1 MKKTL
6 LHTGPVLFFFV
17 CLWGLT
23 LSFTMVTAARGTSL
37 SGLPGPI
44 RVQGTVTDGSGNP
57 VPGVTIVEK
66 GTQNGT
72 VSLDNGRYVI
82 TVPGTATLVFKALGM
97 RTMEVPVDGRATLDV
112 ALEGS
117 SVKLNEVVAIGYGKQ
132 SRVDVTG
139 AISKVG
145 EQEFEHTQGG
155 NALKQL
161 QGKVPGLSL
170 QISSGQPGA
179 DPQIFLRGGTTT
191 SPEGDAPL
199 LIVDGVVSQGM
210 RGITDLNPSD
220 IESIQVLKDAA
231 STAIYGARAANG
243 IIIVTTK
250 TGRSGKTRVN
260 LSYTYGLSEM
270 PKRYNFTNTE
280 QYVYVARLN
289 TMEFNHTNPD
299 LYLTGGTY
307 GMSTGNPRN
316 SAGTLEFLDTYIA
329 NYGADYVNGLL
340 QKQGWQTM
348 KDPVTG
354 KQLIFKGTD
363 YQDVTYHKAPSS
375 TYNVNV
381 SGGND
386 KGTYYLGLG
395 YTNQDGIVYGTS
407 YRDYN
412 GLFNASYK
420 LSDHFKIN
428 TNMNYSIRKAN
439 APNSTQNVLA
449 RSVKMPGTYRLRY
462 ENGLPAPGEGV
473 SSFVSRLYEVY
484 YREQYTDVNVYRSTM
499 HLGAEWDIIPGL
511 TFTPALSWFTT
522 EGKEEYY
529 TAYNVTNKN
538 RNASAKHNLDTHL
551 QTDAL
556 LNYEKT
562 IGDNHHFNV
571 LLGSSYMKDY
581 AFDMSGSGYDAPTDY
596 ITTLNATAD
605 VTQLASTTESN
616 DVLMSY
622 FGRVNYDYAKKYLFS
637 ASVRKDGS
645 SRFAKDHKWG
655 VFPGVSAGWNMHME
669 NFWAPLRPVI
679 SQFKLRASWGQA
691 GNNLLTID
699 DSQGEYSTG
708 YNYLGEVGIL
718 NTTLANNAL
727 VWETTTSLDFGA
739 DIGLWDNR
747 ISLLLDYYNKLTS
760 NRLFSKP
767 LDAATGFSSIKSNY
781 GSIRNTGVEVE
792 LGVTPVKTRDFSWNF
807 SFTFAYNKG
816 VVNKLPA
823 NGEAKNRTGGNY
835 VYNPKDKA
843 YEKVGGFAEGERF
856 GQRWAFDMIGVYPT
870 DASAQDAPYDV
881 DAAGRQKIGG
891 DAIWKDLDGND
902 TIDNRDMVF
911 MGYIHPDI
919 QGGMVNTVTYKNLSL
934 RVVMDYATGFVID
947 NGFRARTDGSARNNM
962 QTLTDVI
969 GNDIW
974 KKQGDEGKKY
984 PRYTVQSDVDYNWHN
999 YLRSANGIGNSGY
1012 ASNSSLFYSSGNFLA
1027 FREVS
1032 LSYHLT
1038 TEALK
1043 KASIQSID
1051 LFAGVYNLGYL
1062 TKYDGLDPEIYTGAD
1077 PGQYPRPRQY
1087 SFGVNLNF

>member
-1 MKKTL
+1 MRRTL
-6 LHTGPVLFFFV
+6 LRSRRVLWVWGCVAGLVCACMSQTRAQEAGNRVTGV
-17 CLWGLT
+17 
-23 LSFTMVTAARGTSL
+23 
-37 SGLPGPI
+37 
-44 RVQGTVTDGSGNP
+44 VTDRSGNP
-57 VPGVTIVEK
+57 VPGATIVEK

-72 VSLDNGRYVI
+72 VSLENGHYAL
-82 TVPGTATLVFKALGM
+82 TVHDGATLVFKALGM
-97 RTMEVPVDGRATLDV
+97 QPEEMQVAGRKVLDIV
-112 ALEGS
+112 LQGNT
-117 SVKLNEVVAIGYGKQ
+117 VRLNEVVAIGYGKQ
-132 SRVDVTG
+132 SRVDVTN

-145 EQEFEHTQGG
+145 EEEFEHTQGG

-210 RGITDLNPSD
+210 RGITDLNPEN
-220 IESIQVLKDAA
+220 IQSIQVLKDAA

-250 TGRSGKTRVN
+250 NGTSGKTRVN
-260 LSYTYGLSEM
+260 FNYTYGVDEM
-270 PKRYNFTNTE
+270 PKKYNFTNTE
-280 QYVYVARLN
+280 DYVYVARLN

-329 NYGADYVNGLL
+329 NYGQDYVNGLL
-340 QKQGWQTM
+340 ETQGWQTM

-363 YQDVTYHKAPSS
+363 YQDITFRKAPRAD
-375 TYNVNV
+375 YNVNV

-386 KGTYYLGLG
+386 RGTYYLGLG
-395 YTNQDGIVYGTS
+395 YTNQDGIVYGTN

-412 GLFNASYK
+412 GLFNATYK
-420 LSDHFKIN
+420 LSDHFKLN
-428 TNMNYSIRKAN
+428 TNLNYSIRRSN
-439 APNSTQNVLA
+439 TPNSTQNVLS

-484 YREQYTDVNVYRSTM
+484 YRENYTDVNVYRTTM
-499 HLGAEWDIIPGL
+499 HIGADWDIIPGL
-511 TFTPALSWFTT
+511 TFTPSLSWFTT

-538 RNASAKHNLDTHL
+538 RNASAAHNLDTHL
-551 QTDAL
+551 QGDGL

-562 IGDNHHFNV
+562 IQDKHHIN
-571 LLGSSYMKDY
+571 LMLGTSYIKDY
-581 AFDMSGSGYDAPTDY
+581 SFDMSGSGYDAPTDY
-596 ITTLNATAD
+596 IPTLNATAAT
-605 VTQLASTTESN
+605 TQRVSTTESN

-622 FGRVNYDYAKKYLFS
+622 FGRLNYDYAKKYLFS
-637 ASVRKDGS
+637 ASLRKDGS
-645 SRFAKDHKWG
+645 SRFAKNHKWG
-655 VFPGVSAGWNMHME
+655 VFPGISAGWNMHME
-669 NFWAPLRPVI
+669 DFWDALKPVF

-718 NTTLANNAL
+718 NTTLANNDL
-727 VWETTTSLDFGA
+727 VWETTTSFDLGA
-739 DIGLWDNR
+739 DIGLFDNR

-781 GSIRNTGVEVE
+781 GSIRNSGVEVE
-792 LGVTPVKTRDFSWNF
+792 VGATPVKTRDFSWNF
-807 SFTFAYNKG
+807 SLTFAYNKG
-816 VVNKLPA
+816 IVNKLPP
-823 NGEAKNRTGGNY
+823 NGEPKNRTGGNY
-835 VYNPKDKA
+835 VYDPKQKK
-843 YEKVGGFAEGERF
+843 YVKVGGFAEGERF
-856 GQRWAFDMIGVYPT
+856 GGRWAFDMTGVYPT
-870 DASAQDAPYDV
+870 DQAAANAPYDV

-891 DAIWKDLDGND
+891 DAIWADRDGND

-919 QGGMVNTVTYKNLSL
+919 QGGMVNTFTYRNLSL

-962 QTLTDVI
+962 QTLTDVT

-974 KKQGDEGKKY
+974 KQPGDENKKY

-999 YLRSANGIGNSGY
+999 YLRSSNGIGNGGY
-1012 ASNSSLFYSSGNFLA
+1012 ASNSSLFYSKGDFLA
-1027 FREVS
+1027 FREIS
-1032 LSYHLT
+1032 LNYHLET
-1038 TEALK
+1038 KALK
-1043 KASIQSID
+1043 KASIEGVD
-1051 LFAGVYNLGYL
+1051 LFAGVYNLGYI
-1062 TKYDGLDPEIYTGAD
+1062 TGYDGLDPEIYTGAD
-1077 PGQYPRPRQY
+1077 PGQYPRPREY
-1087 SFGVNLNF
+1087 NFGVNINF